1 MWCTSL
7 PSYIIAAGLSHVV
20 HTKQFLG
27 GYLTTIHLV
36 SSQLQVYTFMSSL
49 FLTQCLAKP
58 SSLTTIPGWEEWNDT
73 RAGRVT
79 TNPGTRRGGK
89 MPGMGRLQS
98 RNHTAYKDG
107 TKVSKLR
114 RGRWSIRAVKTGGS
128 GHSYLG
134 KGPAPEICLCPIRNC
149 NILGLV
155 LHCFELCH

>member
-1 MWCTSL
+1 MVHKPALLYYSSWSFSCCAHKTIL
-7 PSYIIAAGLSHVV
+7 GWLLNNNPSCFFPITGIYIHVIIV
-20 HTKQFLG
+20 
-27 GYLTTIHLV
+27 
-36 SSQLQVYTFMSSL
+36 
-49 FLTQCLAKP
+49 LTQCLAKP

-114 RGRWSIRAVKTGGS
+114 RGRWSTRAVKTGGS